1 MTSFL
6 THPLRGAGAEMKV
19 GRYVVALVIVIGAFI
34 AFGKRGLLD
43 NYLVTKKLAS
53 LRETNYAL
61 AVDNAKLRK
70 RIVLLK
76 EDLPYIETV
85 ARNELG
91 MVKKG
96 DVVYRFAP

>member
-1 MTSFL
+1 
-6 THPLRGAGAEMKV
+6 MKV

-43 NYLVTKKLAS
+43 NYLVTQKLTS
-53 LRETNYAL
+53 LREVNYSL

-70 RIVLLK
+70 RITLLK
-76 EDLPYIETV
+76 EDLPYIEAV

>member
-1 MTSFL
+1 
-6 THPLRGAGAEMKV
+6 
-19 GRYVVALVIVIGAFI
+19 
-34 AFGKRGLLD
+34 
-43 NYLVTKKLAS
+43 
-53 LRETNYAL
+53 
-61 AVDNAKLRK
+61 VDNAKLRK

-96 DVVYRFAP
+96 DVVYRFVP